1 MSGRFFDAFKIGER
15 FTSGERTV
23 TEAEIAQFAE
33 LSGDR
38 HSLHLDEAYAKTTR
52 FGGRIAH
59 GLLGL
64 SIASGLWVQLGLL
77 ENNLIAFLEL
87 EWKFL
92 APVYI
97 GDRVHVVV
105 SVVEKK
111 ETRRKDQGIILFAAA
126 LLNQEN
132 EPVQQGEWK
141 ILVLKNPDLDL
152 PKNEYTP

>member
-1 MSGRFFDAFKIGER
+1 VSGRFFDAFEIGER

-23 TEAEIAQFAE
+23 TEADIARFAE
-33 LSGDR
+33 VSGDR

-64 SIASGLWVQLGLL
+64 SVASGLWVQLGLL
-77 ENNLIAFLEL
+77 DETLIAFSGL

-92 APVYI
+92 APVHI

-111 ETRRKDQGIILFAAA
+111 ETRLADQGIILFDAT
-126 LLNQEN
+126 LLNQKD
-132 EPVQQGEWK
+132 EPVQQGLWNLL
-141 ILVLKNPDLDL
+141 IRKNS
-152 PKNEYTP
+152 EG

>member
-1 MSGRFFDAFKIGER
+1 VSERSFDDFEVGEE
-15 FTSGERTV
+15 FTSGGRTV
-23 TEAEIAQFAE
+23 TEKDLVEFSE

-38 HSLHLDEAYAKTTR
+38 HPLHLDDAYAKSTR

-77 ENNLIAFLEL
+77 GKNVIAFLGL

-92 APVYI
+92 GPVYV

-111 ETRRKDQGIILFAAA
+111 ETRRKDQGILLFAAT

-132 EPVQQGEWK
+132 EPVQEGKWTL
-141 ILVLKNPDLDL
+141 LVNKRASDI
-152 PKNEYTP
+152 